1 MTEPR
6 PSWRSNVGFLLAAVG
21 SAVGLGNL
29 WRFAYLASEGGGA
42 AFVLVYLAV
51 IVLVGAP
58 LLVAEL
64 AMGRSAREGAFRAP
78 GRLGGRRVEWAG
90 TLFVFTGFAIL
101 SYYSVI
107 TGWTA
112 RYLFDAAR
120 GAVARD
126 AAAQFSAAATGGAA
140 VGWHLAA
147 MALTVAIVAGG
158 VRGGIERASLVLMPA
173 LFVLLLALAAWA
185 RTLPDAGQGYAFY
198 LRPDPARM
206 WRLDTFTSAVG
217 QAFFSLSL
225 GMGAMLTYASYL
237 QKRGSLVREGLVIA
251 LADTAVAFVGGLVT
265 FPIVFQFGLQGQVG
279 ESTVGALF
287 IALPHAFGT
296 LGATGRV
303 VGTAFFLTLLI
314 AALTSAISLLEVLV
328 DAVVA
333 RTSWSRRR
341 AVFVAGAA
349 TALAG
354 IPAALD
360 LRWLGAADRLAGN
373 LLLVVGGL
381 VIAILTGWIWTGA
394 EAELADG
401 FPYPRIRRAWI
412 WLLRVAIP
420 AALALVLVG
429 AVRDALAVIA
439 AAIR

>member
-6 PSWRSNVGFLLAAVG
+6 PSWHSNVGFLLAAVG

-29 WRFAYLASEGGGA
+29 WRFAYLASESGGA

-78 GRLGGRRVEWAG
+78 GRLAGRRLEWVGA
-90 TLFVFTGFAIL
+90 LFVLTGFAIL

-112 RYLFDAAR
+112 RYLVDVAR
-120 GAVARD
+120 GAVGRDTAARFAE
-126 AAAQFSAAATGGAA
+126 AASGGAA
-140 VGWHLAA
+140 VAWHLAA

-173 LFVLLLALAAWA
+173 LFVLLIALAAWA
-185 RTLPDAGQGYAFY
+185 GTLPDGGAGYAFY

-237 QKRGSLVREGLVIA
+237 QKRGSLVREGFVIA
-251 LADTAVAFVGGLVT
+251 LADSSVAFVGGLVT
-265 FPIVFQFGLQGQVG
+265 FPIVYQFGLQGQVG

-287 IALPHAFGT
+287 IALPHAFAT
-296 LGATGRV
+296 LGATGQI

-333 RTSWSRRR
+333 RTGWSRRR
-341 AVFVAGAA
+341 AVVLAGGA

-354 IPAALD
+354 VPAALD
-360 LRWLGAADRLAGN
+360 LRWLGVADRIAGN

-381 VIAILTGWIWTGA
+381 IIAILTGWIWPGA
-394 EAELADG
+394 DAELADG
-401 FPYPRIRRAWI
+401 FPHPRVRRAWI

-429 AVRDALAVIA
+429 AVRDALGEIA